1 MRPQPQELRSGF
13 EGNWGREH
21 SPVRGSRAEQVAPR
35 RTRPRG
41 QRTGGGGRE
50 GLAPGRGRGRREGL
64 AREAVSQVSS
74 AAPELNGCSLW
85 SSYRHRRPKAARTRI
100 RGDSRATK
108 PRPPSRPSCHPE
120 ETRPEAP
127 SPSRPSRGRE
137 TARLQTPSRRP
148 PAHPDALQHPDPL
161 LLVHPERRPAAL
173 AALGAA
179 HGGRR
184 LRSADAYGTG
194 AACQQNRV
202 LLTAVRSPANPG
214 AGRGALWGL

>member
-1 MRPQPQELRSGF
+1 MRETGGANTAPCGDRERSRSHLD
-13 EGNWGREH
+13 GRGLEA
-21 SPVRGSRAEQVAPR
+21 SERGAGVG
-35 RTRPRG
+35 RG
-41 QRTGGGGRE
+41 WHRGGGGGVGR
-50 GLAPGRGRGRREGL
+50 GWHGRRSVRSAAQLGNSRGAACGPLTGIVVRRRRGRGSGATVGQR
-64 AREAVSQVSS
+64 SP
-74 AAPELNGCSLW
+74 APHL
-85 SSYRHRRPKAARTRI
+85 
-100 RGDSRATK
+100 
-108 PRPPSRPSCHPE
+108 RPSCHPE

-127 SPSRPSRGRE
+127 SPSRSSRGRE

-194 AACQQNRV
+194 ATCQQNRV